1 MYQLS
6 YFYTNNKNI
15 FGRFYPH
22 NKSYLGKSL
31 SKQGAILLFWTKSY
45 PKDNLNHDKNN
56 KIQLLHI
63 VLWTDG
69 NNIYPYHLAIR
80 PTCLQIVYPHEKFII
95 RLPSNISAPSD
106 TPSGGGPQFILIP
119 YWNFLVY
126 FTRRIWLVN
135 CETLSKTNTETCNF
149 SASCVDTREI
159 MLAIISVFLPS
170 PATAAWILDSADPIL
185 GGVEMNKSAEHTTPE
200 PRLGHRYIISWD
212 G

>member
-1 MYQLS
+1 MCQLS

-80 PTCLQIVYPHEKFII
+80 PTCLQIVYPHEKSII

-106 TPSGGGPQFILIP
+106 TLLWRWTS
-119 YWNFLVY
+119 VY
-126 FTRRIWLVN
+126 FDPVL
-135 CETLSKTNTETCNF
+135 KF
-149 SASCVDTREI
+149 SGLFHTAH
-159 MLAIISVFLPS
+159 LAGELWNSIQDQHWDLQ
-170 PATAAWILDSADPIL
+170 LL
-185 GGVEMNKSAEHTTPE
+185 GLMC
-200 PRLGHRYIISWD
+200 RYSWD
-212 G
+212 YARNY